1 MARRRMVILGLTG
14 SIGMGKSMAAQRLR
28 RLGVPVHDADA
39 EVHRLL
45 RDDRATIKAIGAL
58 FPDVI
63 SNGAVDRAELGR
75 RVFDDEAALSR
86 LESIIHPRV
95 QLVATRF
102 LRRSAG
108 ERRPLVALDIPLL
121 FETGGERRCDA
132 VVVVSAPGFVQA
144 ARVLHRP
151 GMTARRLAAIMARQ
165 TPDAV
170 KQRRAD
176 FVVPTGL
183 DRRTGL
189 QALARVVRLTR
200 RPRLGRRRQARKLR
214 SHA

>member
-1 MARRRMVILGLTG
+1 MVVLGLTG
-14 SIGMGKSMAAQRLR
+14 SIGMGKSLAAQRLR

-45 RDDRATIKAIGAL
+45 RDDRAAIRAIGAM
-58 FPDVI
+58 FPGVV
-63 SNGAVDRAELGR
+63 SNGAVDRTELGR
-75 RVFDDEAALSR
+75 RVFGDEAALRR

-95 QLVATRF
+95 QQVATRF
-102 LRRSAG
+102 LRRNAG

-121 FETGGERRCDA
+121 YETGSERRCDA
-132 VVVVSAPGFVQA
+132 VVVVSAPSFVQA

-151 GMTARRLAAIMARQ
+151 GMTAQRLAAILARQ

-170 KQRRAD
+170 KQRKAD

-189 QALARVVRLTR
+189 QALARVVTLARQ
-200 RPRLGRRRQARKLR
+200 GHRRQARKLR
-214 SHA
+214 SDA

>member
-1 MARRRMVILGLTG
+1 
-14 SIGMGKSMAAQRLR
+14 MGKSMAAQRLR

-45 RDDRATIKAIGAL
+45 RDDRAAIKAIGAM
-58 FPDVI
+58 FPGVV
-63 SNGAVDRAELGR
+63 NKGVVDRAELGR
-75 RVFDDEAALSR
+75 RVFGDEMALCQ
-86 LESIIHPRV
+86 LESVIHPRV
-95 QLVATRF
+95 QQVATRF

-151 GMTARRLAAIMARQ
+151 GMTAQRLAAILARQ

-170 KQRRAD
+170 KQRKAD

-189 QALARVVRLTR
+189 QALARVVTLAR
-200 RPRLGRRRQARKLR
+200 RACRGRRRQPRRLR

>member
-1 MARRRMVILGLTG
+1 MVILGLTG

-45 RDDRATIKAIGAL
+45 RDDRVAIKAIDVM
-58 FPDVI
+58 FPGVVN
-63 SNGAVDRAELGR
+63 NGAIDRAELGR
-75 RVFDDEAALSR
+75 RVFGDQAALRR
-86 LESIIHPRV
+86 LESVIHPRV
-95 QLVATRF
+95 QQVATRF

-151 GMTARRLAAIMARQ
+151 GMTAQRLAAILARQ

-170 KQRRAD
+170 KQRKAD

-189 QALARVVRLTR
+189 QALARVVTLAR
-200 RPRLGRRRQARKLR
+200 RVRQGRRRRARRLC

>member
-1 MARRRMVILGLTG
+1 
-14 SIGMGKSMAAQRLR
+14 
-28 RLGVPVHDADA
+28 
-39 EVHRLL
+39 
-45 RDDRATIKAIGAL
+45 
-58 FPDVI
+58 
-63 SNGAVDRAELGR
+63 
-75 RVFDDEAALSR
+75 
-86 LESIIHPRV
+86 
-95 QLVATRF
+95 
-102 LRRSAG
+102 
-108 ERRPLVALDIPLL
+108 
-121 FETGGERRCDA
+121 
-132 VVVVSAPGFVQA
+132 
-144 ARVLHRP
+144 
-151 GMTARRLAAIMARQ
+151 LAAIMARQ

>member
-1 MARRRMVILGLTG
+1 MVILGLTG

-45 RDDRATIKAIGAL
+45 RDDRATISAVGAM
-58 FPDVI
+58 FPGII
-63 SNGAVDRAELGR
+63 SNGAIDRAELGR
-75 RVFDDEAALSR
+75 RVFGDAAALRR

-95 QLVATRF
+95 RLVAARF

-121 FETGGERRCDA
+121 FETGGERRCDV

-151 GMTARRLAAIMARQ
+151 GMTAQRLAAILARQ
-165 TPDAV
+165 TPDAL
-170 KQRRAD
+170 KQRQAD

-189 QALARVVRLTR
+189 QALARVVTLAR
-200 RPRLGRRRQARKLR
+200 RPRQGRRRQARRLR